1 MEFLQHIE
9 KAGSAVREKAV
20 KNRATNIWFRASTPA
35 VDRYGEMV
43 RSTGI
48 KIDNFIKNPIFGW
61 SHKVYGGM
69 EKKDIIGKVVDF
81 DISEEAFDVEV
92 EFIPTAGLEDGTGYS
107 YLDMVKGGFLGA
119 VSIGFS
125 GIKFSMEKIKE
136 SMVRVWDETDLLE
149 VSLVGIPA
157 NPETEKRS
165 LDLGFEQTLLNDFTN
180 HPAPLKDADT
190 AERIR
195 QAFMAHKIRNGMK
208 L

>member
-9 KAGSAVREKAV
+9 KSGAAVREKEV
-20 KNRATNIWFRASTPA
+20 KNQATNIWFRASTPA
-35 VDRYGEMV
+35 VDRYGERV
-43 RSTGI
+43 KSTGI

-61 SHKVYGGM
+61 SHRVYGGM

-81 DISEEAFDVEV
+81 DISEDSFDVEV

-107 YLDMVKGGFLGA
+107 YLDMVKGGFLSA

-125 GIKFSMEKIKE
+125 GIKFSIEKIQEKA
-136 SMVRVWDETDLLE
+136 VRVWDETDLLE

-157 NPETEKRS
+157 NQEAGKRS

-180 HPAPLKDADT
+180 HPAPSKDADT
-190 AERIR
+190 AEAIR
-195 QAFMAHKIRNGMK
+195 KAFMAHKIRNGMK